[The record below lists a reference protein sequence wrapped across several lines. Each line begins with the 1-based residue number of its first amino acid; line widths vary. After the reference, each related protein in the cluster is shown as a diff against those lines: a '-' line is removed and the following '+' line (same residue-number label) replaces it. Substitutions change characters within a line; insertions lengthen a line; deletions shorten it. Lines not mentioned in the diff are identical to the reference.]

1 MLSTSNIGELHLN
14 REVQLTKSNAER
26 EDAYN
31 KLSFTKRKMFNRLN
45 SLIIGLT
52 NTIKDETGWD
62 YVDGT
67 FTKLTFF
74 VYNGVEIL
82 YTVNTVTNNGNG
94 YHLSDNPGEAELRLF
109 NLYKDQLDKIAVLET
124 RLKALYPPK
133 DPQIISLQTN
143 EALIRKTKE
152 KNIYYKF
159 LDRSA
164 MDFEE
169 EYGEMGITLLLRV
182 LNGLQ
187 FDDDVLGFYEELV
200 EEGITDR
207 LLNDLFRLANLYDP
221 RCIQVINYIDSLRHQ
236 ELLESIQARE
246 EATPN
251 NIVSINRKN

>member
-1 MLSTSNIGELHLN
+1 MFSTSNIGELHLN

-26 EDAYN
+26 EEAYQ
-31 KLSFTKRKMFNRLN
+31 KLSFTKRRMLNRLN
-45 SLIIGLT
+45 SLIVELT
-52 NTIKDETGWD
+52 NSIKDETGWD

-74 VYNGVEIL
+74 VYNGVEIV
-82 YTVNTVTNNGNG
+82 YTVNTVSNNGNG
-94 YHLSDNPGEAELRLF
+94 YQLSDNPGEAELRLF
-109 NLYKDQLDKIAVLET
+109 NGYKDKLDKIAVLES

-133 DPQIISLQTN
+133 DPQIISLQSN
-143 EALIRKTKE
+143 ESLIRKTKE

-159 LDRSA
+159 LDKAA

-169 EYGEMGITLLLRV
+169 EYGEMGITLLLRL

-187 FDDDVLGFYEELV
+187 FDDDVLSFYEDLV

-207 LLNDLFRLANLYDP
+207 LINELFRLANLYDP
-221 RCIQVINYIDSLRHQ
+221 RCIQVINYIDNLKHQ
-236 ELLESIQARE
+236 ELLESIKVRE
-246 EATPN
+246 EAAPN